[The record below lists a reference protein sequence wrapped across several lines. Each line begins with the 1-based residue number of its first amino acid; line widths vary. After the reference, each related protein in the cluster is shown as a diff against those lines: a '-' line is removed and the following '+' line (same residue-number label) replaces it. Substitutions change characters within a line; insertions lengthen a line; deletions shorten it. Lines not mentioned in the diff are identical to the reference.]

1 MKCTAIEEEWKSIC
15 GNIWSFGIYV
25 DVRDVCCVLLS
36 VKWDEKRVDEMMA
49 LAPHLG
55 SCAKLLHPTT
65 SKSLWEMHVLFDR
78 LLKYVRSYVRHTVTR
93 CKGKRFE
100 RPTTTYCLQHHICL
114 PFPPKRNPPC
124 LQRNENQILCWRTL
138 PLKSCHFYLGQRNR
152 TTQATTVVSYWAY
165 SFCCY
170 RRPVHSARD
179 YTCDAAKIRD
189 LLLAT
194 VVTNKNMAI
203 SLIIGD

>member
-1 MKCTAIEEEWKSIC
+1 M
-15 GNIWSFGIYV
+15 
-25 DVRDVCCVLLS
+25 CCVLLS
-36 VKWDEKRVDEMMA
+36 VRWDEKSWWDD
-49 LAPHLG
+49 G
-55 SCAKLLHPTT
+55 SRSSFGGRLPNYYTPPRLKVYGRI
-65 SKSLWEMHVLFDR
+65 HVLFDR

-203 SLIIGD
+203 SLIGD

>member
-1 MKCTAIEEEWKSIC
+1 MKCTAIEEEWKSIW
-15 GNIWSFGIYV
+15 GNIWSFEIC
-25 DVRDVCCVLLS
+25 RCSRCVLRSALCEMRWEELMRWWLS
-36 VKWDEKRVDEMMA
+36 LLVW
-49 LAPHLG
+49 G
-55 SCAKLLHPTT
+55 SSAKLLHPTT

-152 TTQATTVVSYWAY
+152 TTQATTVVSYWVY

-170 RRPVHSARD
+170 RLPVHSARD